1 MATMITDFLQKTTIF
16 MDLDARQLDDLAI
29 LCTRHEYYDGE
40 ILIKENSEDDID
52 IFILIAGAI
61 EIVSRDSE
69 LISDEV
75 VISKNEKDLFGEI
88 GWLTNRKRTATV
100 RCAGT
105 VEVIRIDGVALR
117 NYVEVNTHVGYI
129 VMRRMAINLSYNL
142 AETSNLLKQ
151 ILWNNNI

>member
-1 MATMITDFLQKTTIF
+1 MITDYLETTTIL
-16 MDLDARQLDDLAI
+16 MDLDASELDDIALFCA
-29 LCTRHEYYDGE
+29 RHEYYDGE
-40 ILIKENSEDDID
+40 ILIEENNEDDFD
-52 IFILIAGAI
+52 IFILIDGSI
-61 EIVSRDSE
+61 EIVSRDSD

-105 VEVIRIDGVALR
+105 VQVIRIDGVALR
-117 NYVEVNTHVGYI
+117 NYVEVNTQAGYK
-129 VMRRMAINLSYNL
+129 VMRRIAIMLSHNL